1 MKEEINIPYE
11 LVLLYANVTKPNYTT
26 IFPVVVD
33 KKSLTN
39 KKRKKIIESII
50 EDKNYRYCNDSIEM
64 TEDDICEVIIS
75 NTSFHIYLDNSNQ
88 DSIGANVLELFN
100 DYTPVTSV
108 RISNDELGLKFSKPV
123 YILVSVS
130 SLLKILKD
138 SRYVTDGKIHGDYCM
153 SFNVSGVID
162 LIQNDSQDKVLEKS
176 KEIGKLINTK
186 TRTSKWKPGY
196 KYAFSPTEYVIYLGN
211 VKFKRYI
218 DTTRNKFRFKTF
230 CVFSDIFAYN
240 YSIGDLV
247 EDDMNLCIS
256 SDYINTNPE
265 LKDFLETNTLEIEDV
280 IAELLSPKYKD
291 NFGLDGI
298 NESSKRGV
306 EIEKCFNV
314 SDNFNLE
321 DFIINFIET
330 NYVSKIDCV
339 KLKKCSRLD
348 LADDPNITVMGIN
361 FDYFL
366 SSNQKLRDAVLDRL
380 LFKFHEDLVG
390 EMYSRYHQFNKPV
403 YTASSIIQQCNYYRF
418 PSVHNLKLLK
428 DSFGLTEDKLEEL
441 IDSEIKKAS
450 GNV

>member
-1 MKEEINIPYE
+1 M
-11 LVLLYANVTKPNYTT
+11 
-26 IFPVVVD
+26 
-33 KKSLTN
+33 
-39 KKRKKIIESII
+39 
-50 EDKNYRYCNDSIEM
+50 
-64 TEDDICEVIIS
+64 
-75 NTSFHIYLDNSNQ
+75 
-88 DSIGANVLELFN
+88 
-100 DYTPVTSV
+100 
-108 RISNDELGLKFSKPV
+108 RISNDELDLKFSKPV

-211 VKFKRYI
+211 VKFKQYI
-218 DTTRNKFRFKTF
+218 DTRNKFRFKTF
-230 CVFSDIFAYN
+230 CVFSDIFGYN

-298 NESSKRGV
+298 NKSSKRGV

-380 LFKFHEDLVG
+380 LFKFNEDLVG
-390 EMYSRYHQFNKPV
+390 EMYSRYHQFNKSV